1 MRKFH
6 WLGLTL
12 SAALGL
18 SATSAQAVDVRQE
31 AEVAASQ
38 VAVWKKIGAFCAIKD
53 WHPALAG
60 CEQTRSPQ
68 GTFRTLTLK
77 DGGKIREKL
86 TTSDSRS
93 YAYTIEE
100 SPLPVKNYSAKLAVT
115 PGASDNSSKLVWTAR
130 FDAAGKSDAE
140 AKSVIDGIFT
150 SGLKSIV
157 DAVKADA
164 DKAAAAK
171 AERLSKFEAAKKA
184 AKEKYE
190 AAKAAAKEKLAK
202 AKEKAAEKAAQAKA
216 KAAEA
221 KVVAAEKYAKAK
233 AALAEQAH
241 KASEA
246 AKQAYEKA
254 KAALEAAK
262 SGGTAPAKN

>member
-1 MRKFH
+1 MRKIH

-18 SATSAQAVDVRQE
+18 SATAAQAVEVRQE
-31 AEVAASQ
+31 ADVAAPQ
-38 VAVWKKIGAFCAIKD
+38 VAVWKRFGAFCAIKD

-77 DGGKIREKL
+77 DGGKIRERL
-86 TTSDSRS
+86 TSSDARS

-100 SPLPVKNYSAKLAVT
+100 SPLPVKNYSARLVVT
-115 PGASDNSSKLVWTAR
+115 PGTDDKSSKLVWTAK

-164 DKAAAAK
+164 DKAAAAR
-171 AERLSKFEAAKKA
+171 AERLSKYEAAKKA

-190 AAKAAAKEKLAK
+190 AAKAATKEKLAK
-202 AKEKAAEKAAQAKA
+202 AKEKAAEKAAQAKL
-216 KAAEA
+216 
-221 KVVAAEKYAKAK
+221 VAAEKLAKAK

-254 KAALEAAK
+254 KAAYENAK
-262 SGGTAPAKN
+262 SGGNAPAKN